1 VGLAAKV
8 GLLIMNLLLL
18 VPLLLPD
25 WLDPEY
31 LLTSLGNW
39 ALWGA
44 ALIVFIECAIFPVL
58 PGDSLLFAVGM
69 FIANDAPIIRFGDLG
84 QPAVLGIAML
94 VLVVA
99 AVLGNVVGYWVG
111 KSISPWLFKPR
122 AGIIGRIF
130 SARHLDQTHAFFER
144 YGSKALVLG
153 RFVPF
158 VRTFVTMVA
167 GAAGMSFRTF
177 ITWTGIGA
185 IIWAAGVTSLG
196 YFLGR
201 IDFIKNNIDAVL
213 VVIVLVSVLPMA
225 IEAYLHRRR
234 TKAETLEIAETEA
247 TES

>member
-1 VGLAAKV
+1 MD
-8 GLLIMNLLLL
+8 LLPQLTL
-18 VPLLLPD
+18 VPMLLPD

-44 ALIVFIECAIFPVL
+44 AFIVFIECAIFPVL

-69 FIANDAPIIRFGDLG
+69 FIANDAPIIHFGDLG
-84 QPAVLGIAML
+84 KGAVLGISIL
-94 VLVVA
+94 VLVTA

-111 KSISPWLFKPR
+111 KTISPWLFKPR
-122 AGIIGRIF
+122 AGFIGKIF
-130 SARHLDQTHAFFER
+130 SAKHLDQTHAFFER

-185 IIWAAGVTSLG
+185 VIWAAGVTLLG
-196 YFLGR
+196 FFLGR

-213 VVIVLVSVLPMA
+213 VVIVLVSVVPMVV
-225 IEAYLHRRR
+225 EALLARRR
-234 TKAETLEIAETEA
+234 NAAEAKAAEAEA
-247 TES
+247 VASEAAEN

>member
-1 VGLAAKV
+1 MTPLIAA
-8 GLLIMNLLLL
+8 L

-25 WLDPEY
+25 WLDPEF

-44 ALIVFIECAIFPVL
+44 AFIVFIECAIFPIL

-69 FIANDAPIIRFGDLG
+69 FIANDAEIIHFGTLG
-84 QPAVLGIAML
+84 KPATLGIAIL

-111 KSISPWLFKPR
+111 KTISPWLFKPR
-122 AGIIGRIF
+122 AGFIGKIF
-130 SARHLDQTHAFFER
+130 STKHLAQTHAFFER

-185 IIWAAGVTSLG
+185 VVWAAGVTLLG
-196 YFLGR
+196 FFLGT
-201 IDFIKNNIDAVL
+201 IPLIKNNIDAVL
-213 VVIVLVSVLPMA
+213 VAIVVISVLPMLV
-225 IEAYLHRRR
+225 EYFNERR
-234 TKAETLEIAETEA
+234 KAKRAPAAAE
-247 TES
+247 

>member
-1 VGLAAKV
+1 MLVTP
-8 GLLIMNLLLL
+8 LLPLL
-18 VPLLLPD
+18 VPMLLPD

-44 ALIVFIECAIFPVL
+44 ALIIFVECAIFPVL

-69 FIANDAPIIRFGDLG
+69 FVANDAAIIHFGDLDK
-84 QPAVLGIAML
+84 PSTLGVAML

-111 KSISPWLFKPR
+111 KTISPWLFKPR
-122 AGIIGRIF
+122 SGFFGKVF
-130 SARHLDQTHAFFER
+130 STRHLTQTHVFFEK
-144 YGSKALVLG
+144 YGAKALVLG
-153 RFVPF
+153 RFIPF

-185 IIWAAGVTSLG
+185 VVWAAGVTLLG
-196 YFLGR
+196 YFLGT
-201 IDFIKNNIDAVL
+201 IPFIKNNIDAVL
-213 VVIVLVSVLPMA
+213 IAIVLISVLPMA
-225 IEAYLHRRR
+225 FEFLNERRKSKR
-234 TKAETLEIAETEA
+234 APVAE
-247 TES
+247 

>member
-1 VGLAAKV
+1 MDLLA
-8 GLLIMNLLLL
+8 LTL

-44 ALIVFIECAIFPVL
+44 AFIVFIECAIFPVL

-69 FIANDAPIIRFGDLG
+69 FIANDAEIIQFGDLDK
-84 QPAVLGIAML
+84 PAVLGISIL
-94 VLVVA
+94 VLMVA

-122 AGIIGRIF
+122 AGFIGKIF
-130 SARHLDQTHAFFER
+130 SQRHLTQTHLFFER

-185 IIWAAGVTSLG
+185 VIWAGGVTLLG
-196 YFLGR
+196 FFLGR
-201 IDFIKNNIDAVL
+201 IDFIKHNIDAVL
-213 VVIVLVSVLPMA
+213 VAIVLVSVVPMVV
-225 IEAYLHRRR
+225 EVFLKRRR
-234 TKAETLEIAETEA
+234 QRSASETTEP
-247 TES
+247 

>member
-1 VGLAAKV
+1 MPQLT
-8 GLLIMNLLLL
+8 L
-18 VPLLLPD
+18 VPMLLPD

-44 ALIVFIECAIFPVL
+44 AFIVFIECAIFPVL

-69 FIANDAPIIRFGDLG
+69 FIANDAPIIHFGTLDK
-84 QPAVLGIAML
+84 PAVLGLSML
-94 VLVVA
+94 ILVVA

-111 KSISPWLFKPR
+111 KTISPWLFKPR
-122 AGIIGRIF
+122 EGFIGKIF
-130 SARHLDQTHAFFER
+130 SAKHLDQTHAFFER
-144 YGSKALVLG
+144 YGSKALVMG

-185 IIWAAGVTSLG
+185 VIWAAGVTLLG
-196 YFLGR
+196 FFLGR
-201 IDFIKNNIDAVL
+201 IDFIKHNIDAVL
-213 VVIVLVSVLPMA
+213 VAIVLVSVLPMVV
-225 IEAYLHRRR
+225 EALLARRR
-234 TKAETLEIAETEA
+234 NAAEAKAAASEAAEN
-247 TES
+247 

>member
-1 VGLAAKV
+1 MTP
-8 GLLIMNLLLL
+8 LLPLL

-25 WLDPEY
+25 WLDPEF

-44 ALIVFIECAIFPVL
+44 AFIVFIECAIFPVL

-69 FIANDAPIIRFGDLG
+69 FVANDAEIIHFGTLDK
-84 QPAVLGIAML
+84 PATLGIAML
-94 VLVVA
+94 VLVTA

-111 KSISPWLFKPR
+111 KTISPWLFKPR
-122 AGIIGRIF
+122 EGFIGKIF
-130 SARHLDQTHAFFER
+130 STRHLAQTHAFFEK
-144 YGSKALVLG
+144 YGAKALVLG

-185 IIWAAGVTSLG
+185 VVWAAGVTLLG
-196 YFLGR
+196 YFLGT
-201 IDFIKNNIDAVL
+201 IPLIKNNIDAVL
-213 VVIVLVSVLPMA
+213 IAIVLISVLPMVA
-225 IEAYLHRRR
+225 EYLNERR
-234 TKAETLEIAETEA
+234 KAKRSAAAAAE
-247 TES
+247 

>member
-1 VGLAAKV
+1 MDLFPQLA
-8 GLLIMNLLLL
+8 L
-18 VPLLLPD
+18 VPMLLPD
-25 WLDPEY
+25 WLDPEF

-44 ALIVFIECAIFPVL
+44 AFIIFIECAIFPVL
-58 PGDSLLFAVGM
+58 PGDSLLFAVGL
-69 FIANDAPIIRFGDLG
+69 FIANDAEIIQFGSLDKPG
-84 QPAVLGIAML
+84 VLAISVL

-122 AGIIGRIF
+122 AGLIGRIF
-130 SARHLDQTHAFFER
+130 SAKHLEQTHIFFER
-144 YGSKALVLG
+144 YGSKALVMG

-185 IIWAAGVTSLG
+185 VLWAAGVTLLG
-196 YFLGR
+196 FFLGR
-201 IDFIKNNIDAVL
+201 IEFIKTNIDAVL
-213 VVIVLVSVLPMA
+213 VAIVLVSVIPMVVEYFLA
-225 IEAYLHRRR
+225 RRR
-234 TKAETLEIAETEA
+234 AVVTKP
-247 TES
+247 

>member
-1 VGLAAKV
+1 MSLFP
-8 GLLIMNLLLL
+8 LL
-18 VPLLLPD
+18 VPMLLPD
-25 WLDPEY
+25 WLDPEVM
-31 LLTSLGNW
+31 LTSLGNW

-44 ALIVFIECAIFPVL
+44 AFIIFIECAIFPVL

-69 FIANDAPIIRFGDLG
+69 FVANDAAIIHFGNLDK
-84 QPAVLGIAML
+84 PATLGIATL

-111 KSISPWLFKPR
+111 KTISPWLFKPR
-122 AGIIGRIF
+122 AGFIGKIF
-130 SARHLDQTHAFFER
+130 STKHLDQTHAFFEK

-185 IIWAAGVTSLG
+185 VVWAAGVTMLG
-196 YFLGR
+196 YFLGT
-201 IDFIKNNIDAVL
+201 IPFIKNNIDAVL
-213 VVIVLVSVLPMA
+213 IAIVLISVLPMA
-225 IEAYLHRRR
+225 FEFLNERRKSR
-234 TKAETLEIAETEA
+234 RAADSKRPAVAE
-247 TES
+247 

>member
-1 VGLAAKV
+1 MNP
-8 GLLIMNLLLL
+8 LLPLTL

-44 ALIVFIECAIFPVL
+44 AFIVFIECAIFPVL

-69 FIANDAPIIRFGDLG
+69 FIANDAEIIHFGNLDK
-84 QPAVLGIAML
+84 PAVLAISIL
-94 VLVVA
+94 VLVTA

-111 KSISPWLFKPR
+111 KTISPWMFAPR
-122 AGIIGRIF
+122 PGVIGRIF
-130 SARHLDQTHAFFER
+130 SARHLTQTHLFFER

-185 IIWAAGVTSLG
+185 VIWAAGVTLLG
-196 YFLGR
+196 FFLGR
-201 IDFIKNNIDAVL
+201 IEFIKANIDAVL
-213 VVIVLVSVLPMA
+213 VAIVLVSVVPMV
-225 IEAYLHRRR
+225 IEAWLHRRR
-234 TKAETLEIAETEA
+234 AAAEVTEP
-247 TES
+247 

>member
-1 VGLAAKV
+1 MDLLPQLA
-8 GLLIMNLLLL
+8 L

-25 WLDPEY
+25 WLDPEF

-44 ALIVFIECAIFPVL
+44 AFIIFIECAIFPVL
-58 PGDSLLFAVGM
+58 PGDSLLFAVGL
-69 FIANDAPIIRFGDLG
+69 FIANDAEIIHFGSLG
-84 QPAVLGIAML
+84 KPGVLAISVL

-122 AGIIGRIF
+122 AGLIGRIF
-130 SARHLDQTHAFFER
+130 SAKHLEQTHVFFER
-144 YGSKALVLG
+144 YGSKALVMG

-185 IIWAAGVTSLG
+185 VLWAAGVTLLG
-196 YFLGR
+196 FFLGR
-201 IDFIKNNIDAVL
+201 IEFIKSNIDAVL
-213 VVIVLVSVLPMA
+213 VVIVLVSVIPMVVEYFLA
-225 IEAYLHRRR
+225 RRR
-234 TKAETLEIAETEA
+234 TVVTKP
-247 TES
+247 